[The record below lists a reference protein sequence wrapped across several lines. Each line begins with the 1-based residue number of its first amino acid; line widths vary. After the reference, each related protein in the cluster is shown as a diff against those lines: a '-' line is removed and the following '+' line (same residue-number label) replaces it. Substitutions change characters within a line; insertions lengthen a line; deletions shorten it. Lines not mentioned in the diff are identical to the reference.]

1 MVNLHSGLLP
11 MLITIGG
18 AVWVY
23 YVLTVQKGLSETFG
37 MAAGVV
43 VAMILAAFFTKLKR
57 REERDR
63 KVKKGK
69 TETRGKSKKT
79 R

>member
-11 MLITIGG
+11 MLITVGG

-37 MAAGVV
+37 MIAGVV
-43 VAMILAAFFTKLKR
+43 VAMVLAAFFTKLKR

-63 KVKKGK
+63 KAKKAK
-69 TETRGKSKKT
+69 TEKRGKSKKT

>member
-1 MVNLHSGLLP
+1 
-11 MLITIGG
+11 MLITVGG

-43 VAMILAAFFTKLKR
+43 VAIVLAAFFAKLKR
-57 REERDR
+57 REEKERSERER
-63 KVKKGK
+63 KG
-69 TETRGKSKKT
+69 ERRKSKKT

>member
-1 MVNLHSGLLP
+1 

-43 VAMILAAFFTKLKR
+43 VAIVLAAFFTKLKR
-57 REERDR
+57 REERERSERER
-63 KVKKGK
+63 KGERRKN
-69 TETRGKSKKT
+69 KKT

>member
-11 MLITIGG
+11 MLITVGG
-18 AVWVY
+18 AVWIY

>member
-1 MVNLHSGLLP
+1 M
-11 MLITIGG
+11 ITIGG

>member
-1 MVNLHSGLLP
+1 MHSGLLP

-43 VAMILAAFFTKLKR
+43 VAIVLAAFFTKLKR
-57 REERDR
+57 REERERSER
-63 KVKKGK
+63 KRRGERRKNKKPF
-69 TETRGKSKKT
+69 
-79 R
+79 

>member
-11 MLITIGG
+11 MLITVGG

-43 VAMILAAFFTKLKR
+43 VAMILAAFFAKLKR

>member
-1 MVNLHSGLLP
+1 MHSGLLP
-11 MLITIGG
+11 MLITVGG

-43 VAMILAAFFTKLKR
+43 AAIVLAASFAKLKR
-57 REERDR
+57 REEEERSER
-63 KVKKGK
+63 
-69 TETRGKSKKT
+69 ERGKKK
-79 R
+79 RQKDQVKHRF

>member
-1 MVNLHSGLLP
+1 
-11 MLITIGG
+11 MLITVGG

-37 MAAGVV
+37 MIAGVV
-43 VAMILAAFFTKLKR
+43 VAMVLAAFFTKLKR

-63 KVKKGK
+63 KAKKAK
-69 TETRGKSKKT
+69 TEKRGKSKKT

>member
-11 MLITIGG
+11 ILITIGG